1 MGLLDLVGGYY
12 LLRGG
17 DKNKLDR
24 RDVMNALQAAYE
36 ESDDT
41 KDDFVECFL
50 LCLGYARR

>member
-17 DKNKLDR
+17 DKHKIDR

-36 ESDDT
+36 QAET
-41 KDDFVECFL
+41 KEELAEYFL
-50 LCLGYARR
+50 FCLGYARR